1 MSRLAELIRDV
12 PDFPEPGVVFRD
24 ITPLIGSAGGLAAAV
39 DALLEISPA
48 DVDAVFGIEAR
59 GFIFAA
65 PVALA
70 LGVGLVPVRKPAK
83 LPRETVSVRYDLE
96 YGTET
101 LAIHADAIPRGARV
115 LIVDDVLATGGTLS
129 AAAELVD
136 RVGAELVAVS
146 VLIELDYLGG
156 RQRLAG
162 AGIRQVRSA
171 LTLQAS

>member
-101 LAIHADAIPRGARV
+101 LAIHA
-115 LIVDDVLATGGTLS
+115 
-129 AAAELVD
+129 
-136 RVGAELVAVS
+136 
-146 VLIELDYLGG
+146 
-156 RQRLAG
+156 
-162 AGIRQVRSA
+162 
-171 LTLQAS
+171 